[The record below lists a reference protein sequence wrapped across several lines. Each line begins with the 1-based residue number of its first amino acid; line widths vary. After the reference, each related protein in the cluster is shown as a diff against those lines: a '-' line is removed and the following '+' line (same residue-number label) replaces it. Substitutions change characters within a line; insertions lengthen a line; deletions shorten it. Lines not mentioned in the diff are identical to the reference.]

1 MLMVSQTSGLNFGNA
16 MPHPLDAYLSADP
29 LVDSV
34 LYRCF
39 GRDTTKLANDGEQF
53 HVADLRREWWR
64 LCQSHLPFDCGGQSR
79 FHATWYAE
87 RTMAVAFSRASFA
100 RWWYAVR

>member
-1 MLMVSQTSGLNFGNA
+1 MLMVSQTNLRDFGNA
-16 MPHPLDAYLSADP
+16 VPHPLDAHLSADP

-79 FHATWYAE
+79 FRRLVCRADYGCGILSGFL
-87 RTMAVAFSRASFA
+87 RTLAV
-100 RWWYAVR
+100 